1 MRIFAFPLAFILSV
15 FLLAIV
21 LFPQAPLVQ
30 AADDHGNDRD
40 HATAIK
46 TTGTKVHGAISRT
59 ELNHGLDQDYFS
71 FQAMRGVRYTI
82 TADFLTVERVN
93 LSVVNAKRLG
103 TGEADDLSEP
113 VLTEGKKVEVQW
125 ISRTQ
130 DTYFIEVEAHYDQ
143 DGEPLIGAYSLSIT
157 ADTSLAD
164 SHHGDSLNY
173 AYRVETG
180 KPYQAAISPW
190 SNRHLVAGAI
200 YGGNDQDFF
209 AFDAKR
215 GGKYTV
221 DIRLGTSEGVAIS
234 VVDNSRQNVPSTR
247 TGETTLEWVAP
258 DDDVYYA
265 RVTGT
270 GRGENTI
277 GTYTI
282 TINSD
287 DSLIDRYSDNRT
299 NAEPIIIGKT
309 YQGAVSPSDDLDYFS
324 FQANRGVKYTVDLI
338 PGTAEAVD
346 VAIEKPSQGIEASHV
361 GEGTS
366 FEWVAPSDNTY
377 YLVVSRSSRVRG
389 AVGSY
394 TMRVTSDN
402 SLNDQDDDTI
412 ETATPLLPGA
422 AVAGAISPADDRDYF
437 SFTAIKGVKY
447 TVETQLGDDRT
458 IDITVTDPQGSVVDS
473 NGGRDSNL
481 AWVSPGDGQY
491 FIVLSGAS
499 RASEIAGLYTVRLL
513 SDLSLRDQHS
523 DTRDGA
529 TPIIFGNTML
539 AAISPDGDEDFYSF
553 SARKGVKYDILATP
567 GSIAGVYVKIVGS
580 SQGIEAVSDGE
591 SKSLSWV
598 SPDNGSYYVVVSSV
612 ALTQDAVGTYSLRMD
627 ADLSREDRHEDTWR
641 NATSIGFARAVSGA
655 VSPTTDRDYFSFTAR
670 KGVKYTFTPLKDSAK
685 ALSLAVEE
693 SDNNRSRVLASNYG
707 DGTEL
712 SWIAPGAG
720 TYYFVV
726 STSSRAADAG
736 GTYSISIETDLS
748 LEDKHGDTYYSATN
762 TGFDNPLTG
771 AISPAEDVDY
781 FTFPAVLNQDYTI
794 QATLGT
800 VDALRLSVI
809 NYSTGLGESNYG
821 EGTTVHWTA
830 PASGN
835 YHIVVTAADQAE
847 DPIGTYQLTL
857 MRGTV
862 AAPDIPETNPETN
875 VETGADPD
883 PVDPAP
889 DNKETSTPETGGDSR
904 TDGSAT
910 SGPTKVALVVE
921 SRVASPGARVLIPIR
936 LENPDGVHTLE
947 FNLNYDPSVLELV
960 EVQPGSRLSA
970 PGSRYDTDS
979 PGVVRFDLTVSDQ
992 LKGNGSAAL
1001 VEFKAVGEVGASS
1014 ALTVKDAMVMD
1025 SSGNIRPIEVAEGA
1039 FTVGTPAAGDG
1050 NGDGKIT
1057 ALDALIALRMS
1068 AGIAKVD
1075 LFMDVNGDG
1084 RVTPTDARQL
1094 LSMARQG

>member
-1 MRIFAFPLAFILSV
+1 MRILAIPLALILSV

-21 LFPQAPLVQ
+21 LFPQAPPVQ
-30 AADDHGNDRD
+30 AADDHGDDRD
-40 HATAIK
+40 HATAIS
-46 TTGTKVHGAISRT
+46 TTGTKVHGAISHT
-59 ELNHGLDQDYFS
+59 GLNHGLDQDYFS
-71 FQAMRGVRYTI
+71 FQTMRGVRYTI
-82 TADFLTVERVN
+82 TADFHTVERVN
-93 LSVVNAKRLG
+93 LSVVNAKRVG
-103 TGEADDLSEP
+103 TGEADDQSEP
-113 VLTEGKKVEVQW
+113 VLTEGDKVELQW
-125 ISRTQ
+125 IARTP
-130 DTYFIEVEAHYDQ
+130 DTYFIRVEAHYNQ
-143 DGEPLIGAYSLSIT
+143 DGQSLIGAYSLSIT
-157 ADTSLAD
+157 ADNSLAD
-164 SHHGDSLNY
+164 NQHGDSLNY
-173 AYRVETG
+173 AYHVETG

-190 SNRHLVAGAI
+190 SNRHLVTGSI

-221 DIRLGTSEGVAIS
+221 DVRLGTSEGVAVS
-234 VVDNSRQNVPSTR
+234 VVDDSRQNVLSTR

-270 GRGENTI
+270 GRVKNTT

-282 TINSD
+282 IINSE
-287 DSLIDRYSDNRT
+287 DSLIDRYSDHRT
-299 NAEPIIIGKT
+299 DAEPIIIGKT

-324 FQANRGVKYTVDLI
+324 FQANRGVKYTIDLI

-346 VAIEKPSQGIEASHV
+346 VVIEKPSQGIEASHV

-389 AVGSY
+389 AVGTY

-422 AVAGAISPADDRDYF
+422 AIAGAISPADDRDYF

-447 TVETQLGDDRT
+447 TVETQLGDDQT
-458 IDITVTDPQGSVVDS
+458 VNITVTDSQGSVVDS
-473 NGGRDSNL
+473 NGGRDSTL

-491 FIVLSGAS
+491 FIVLSGS
-499 RASEIAGLYTVRLL
+499 NRVSEVAGLYTVRLL

-553 SARKGVKYDILATP
+553 SARKGVKYDILGTP
-567 GSIAGVYVKIVGS
+567 GTIAGVYIKIVGS

-591 SKSLSWV
+591 AKSLSWV
-598 SPDNGSYYVVVSSV
+598 SPDNGSYYVVVSSS

-655 VSPTTDRDYFSFTAR
+655 VSPATDLDYFSFTAR
-670 KGVKYTFTPLKDSAK
+670 KGAKYTFTPLKDSAK

-707 DGTEL
+707 EGTEL
-712 SWIAPGAG
+712 SWIAPIAG
-720 TYYFVV
+720 SYYFVV

-736 GTYSISIETDLS
+736 GTYSISIESDLS
-748 LEDKHGDTYYSATN
+748 LEDQHGDTYYAATN
-762 TGFDNPLTG
+762 TGFDSPLTG
-771 AISPAEDVDY
+771 AISPADDVDY
-781 FTFPAVLNQDYTI
+781 FTFPAVINQDYTI

-809 NYSTGLGESNYG
+809 NHSTGLGESNYG

-830 PASGN
+830 PATGN
-835 YHIVVTAADQAE
+835 YHIVVAAADQAE

-862 AAPDIPETNPETN
+862 AAPDIPETNAEI
-875 VETGADPD
+875 GADPGD
-883 PVDPAP
+883 TAP
-889 DNKETSTPETGGDSR
+889 DNKETSTPETDGDSR
-904 TDGSAT
+904 TDGGAASDQ
-910 SGPTKVALVVE
+910 PEVALVVE
-921 SRVASPGARVLIPIR
+921 SRVAAPGARVLIPIR
-936 LENPDGVHTLE
+936 LENPDRIKTLE
-947 FNLNYDPSVLELV
+947 FNLNYDPSVLELA
-960 EVQPGSRLSA
+960 EVQPGSRLSV

-979 PGVVRFDLTVSDQ
+979 PGAVRFDLMVSDQ
-992 LKGNGSAAL
+992 LNGNGSAAL
-1001 VEFKAVGEVGASS
+1001 VEFKVVGEVGTSS
-1014 ALTVKDAMVMD
+1014 PLTVKDMMAMD
-1025 SSGNIRPIEVAEGA
+1025 SSGDARSIEVSEGA

-1075 LFMDVNGDG
+1075 LLMDVNGDG